1 MLRLSLRNVWA
12 RKGRLLLT
20 AVAVIAG
27 TAFLS
32 GVFVFT
38 DTIKGSFHEMF
49 ANAFA
54 ETDAYVRS
62 SNVVE
67 GQFGEERRDRIDVSL
82 VDRVRTVPGVVE
94 AHGDITGTA
103 TVTFDGEVLGQ
114 DGPPK
119 FAGVWIESDAS
130 PWRIVDGT
138 APGDDGVV
146 LDRMSSKAAGV
157 VVGDTV
163 TITSLG
169 APRQFTVSG
178 IATFAGNDS

>member
-62 SNVVE
+62 SNV
-67 GQFGEERRDRIDVSL
+67 DR
-82 VDRVRTVPGVVE
+82 
-94 AHGDITGTA
+94 
-103 TVTFDGEVLGQ
+103 
-114 DGPPK
+114 
-119 FAGVWIESDAS
+119 
-130 PWRIVDGT
+130 
-138 APGDDGVV
+138 
-146 LDRMSSKAAGV
+146 
-157 VVGDTV
+157 
-163 TITSLG
+163 
-169 APRQFTVSG
+169 
-178 IATFAGNDS
+178 